1 MIFWFW
7 NMIFYGKKACKLIV
21 LNDIE
26 LRIIMNFL
34 LQMYFITML
43 CHMADVTINFWNS
56 KFVTF
61 DDVSHVTWL
70 FGKCGNLGFIVFIQ
84 LFSLQFES
92 IRNKTRFRKPSG
104 FEFSVEINFC
114 WDFSFCQIAFL
125 GSLLPVNKYNF
136 EMPWK
141 PRRKEILSNNQM
153 ANRQTSLNCDGYA
166 SLPE

>member
-1 MIFWFW
+1 MILW
-7 NMIFYGKKACKLIV
+7 KKACKLIV

-43 CHMADVTINFWNS
+43 CHVTDVTINFWKPKNS

-61 DDVSHVTWL
+61 GDVSHVTWL

-92 IRNKTRFRKPSG
+92 VRNKTRFRKPSG

-125 GSLLPVNKYNF
+125 GSLLPVNKYYGHVYNF
-136 EMPWK
+136 EMP
-141 PRRKEILSNNQM
+141 
-153 ANRQTSLNCDGYA
+153 
-166 SLPE
+166 

>member
-1 MIFWFW
+1 MILW
-7 NMIFYGKKACKLIV
+7 KKACKLIV

-43 CHMADVTINFWNS
+43 CHVTDVTINFWKPKNS

-92 IRNKTRFRKPSG
+92 VRNKTRFRKPSG

-125 GSLLPVNKYNF
+125 GSLLPVNKYYGHVYNF
-136 EMPWK
+136 EMP
-141 PRRKEILSNNQM
+141 
-153 ANRQTSLNCDGYA
+153 
-166 SLPE
+166 